1 MNIDAIVVP
10 DTVKP
15 IPPQWVNDV
24 ELDEFG
30 AEMGDVIGEGPVL
43 AWSSEERKQRYQH
56 ALRRLDLNE
65 EMLSSKRITL
75 MSKTEL
81 GQEKKRVKA
90 ELKRYDTD
98 WKKQF
103 KVLPNHSQKE
113 VMRPL
118 YLYYRRLKNQL
129 ATADSGARDQDSD
142 DDLLGRQ
149 PGPESARS
157 GRRTNKEK
165 AELQISQLEA
175 RANSLQQEKGAI
187 RTKLKEFQENF
198 LLQHHRKIRFHKD
211 ILPIEKEYRMYKN
224 IKEEL
229 QKVESQLRSLRG
241 HLQRRVWPFE
251 VAAALALV
259 NCTGFVN
266 TGIQGRLSQDVT
278 ALRAEAKKAKGPWV
292 GPKKGSWVKILRPE
306 SYWFQQRGQVVNVNQ
321 KPEVKYPV
329 TVKFDSVNYAN
340 VNTNGYALWEVIEA
354 PAPGPGE
361 VEVQCCERHRFTVPS
376 ASLIQRVWFHLVFM
390 CQWMQSDLLAMRKSP

>member
-1 MNIDAIVVP
+1 KSVLCAVQFAMQGFKAEYSHPFMNIDAIVVP
-10 DTVKP
+10 DAVKP

-142 DDLLGRQ
+142 DDLLGR
-149 PGPESARS
+149 
-157 GRRTNKEK
+157 RTNKEK
-165 AELQISQLEA
+165 AELQISQLEANLHEWRDSELQSAENSQA

-241 HLQRRVWPFE
+241 
-251 VAAALALV
+251 
-259 NCTGFVN
+259 C
-266 TGIQGRLSQDVT
+266 
-278 ALRAEAKKAKGPWV
+278 
-292 GPKKGSWVKILRPE
+292 
-306 SYWFQQRGQVVNVNQ
+306 
-321 KPEVKYPV
+321 
-329 TVKFDSVNYAN
+329 
-340 VNTNGYALWEVIEA
+340 
-354 PAPGPGE
+354 
-361 VEVQCCERHRFTVPS
+361 PS
-376 ASLIQRVWFHLVFM
+376 GASSGLCSFF
-390 CQWMQSDLLAMRKSP
+390 

>member
-1 MNIDAIVVP
+1 MASQSVKEVLGESLNVYISGLFKAEYSHPFMNIDAIVVP
-10 DTVKP
+10 DAVKP

-175 RANSLQQEKGAI
+175 RSNSLQQEKGAI

-241 HLQRRVWPFE
+241 
-251 VAAALALV
+251 
-259 NCTGFVN
+259 
-266 TGIQGRLSQDVT
+266 S
-278 ALRAEAKKAKGPWV
+278 
-292 GPKKGSWVKILRPE
+292 
-306 SYWFQQRGQVVNVNQ
+306 
-321 KPEVKYPV
+321 
-329 TVKFDSVNYAN
+329 TV
-340 VNTNGYALWEVIEA
+340 L
-354 PAPGPGE
+354 
-361 VEVQCCERHRFTVPS
+361 
-376 ASLIQRVWFHLVFM
+376 
-390 CQWMQSDLLAMRKSP
+390 

>member
-229 QKVESQLRSLRG
+229 QKV
-241 HLQRRVWPFE
+241 
-251 VAAALALV
+251 AAALALV

-306 SYWFQQRGQVVNVNQ
+306 SYWHLGCSWFQQRGQVVNVNQ

-329 TVKFDSVNYAN
+329 TAVKFDSVNYAN